1 MTMTVKALVERLKS
15 YPQDAKI
22 IIDCPKGKSD
32 METKEMMMEQMV
44 VYVLLEKTLATG
56 DVFVVGVYESYED
69 AGEEMRNLMDMYVE
83 ERDYLIVDRTVV

>member
-32 METKEMMMEQMV
+32 QAMTQLYWSEGNQHKE
-44 VYVLLEKTLATG
+44 K
-56 DVFVVGVYESYED
+56 GVHFE
-69 AGEEMRNLMDMYVE
+69 
-83 ERDYLIVDRTVV
+83 